1 MGAGP
6 AETRVLVVEDEP
18 EVGDLFET
26 MLSEYAVQ
34 RAHNGGEA
42 LATLDDDIDV
52 VLLDR
57 RMPDISGDQVLEE
70 IDSRGIDCRVAMVS
84 AVDPDFDVIDMGFDD
99 YLTKPVRAEGLR
111 EAVER
116 LRALDEYE
124 QKYQEL
130 SSKLVTKNILEV
142 EKTPA
147 ELEESDR
154 FRELQARIEE
164 LEAEPDEMQAEAG
177 FDERLL
183 PSSSFRTDRAPL
195 APQVGQATSE
205 MLRLVDWNSVS
216 HSLQ

>member
-1 MGAGP
+1 MGAGTV
-6 AETRVLVVEDEP
+6 ETRVLVVEDEP
-18 EVGDLFET
+18 EVGELFET
-26 MLSEYAVQ
+26 MLSEYDVQ

-42 LATLDDDIDV
+42 LATLDDSVDV

-70 IDSRGIDCRVAMVS
+70 IDARGIDCRVAMVS

-99 YLTKPVRAEGLR
+99 YLSKPVRADQLR
-111 EAVER
+111 ETVER
-116 LRALDEYE
+116 LRALDAYE

-130 SSKLVTKNILEV
+130 SSKLVKRNILEV

-147 ELEESDR
+147 ELEESAR

-164 LEAEPDEMQAEAG
+164 LEAELDEMQAEAE

-183 PSSSFRTDRAPL
+183 PS
-195 APQVGQATSE
+195 
-205 MLRLVDWNSVS
+205 
-216 HSLQ
+216 